1 MNFDLT
7 DEQQALRRSVRAF
20 AEKEIRPN
28 VREWDEAQELPRE
41 VVRALGELGVLG
53 ALLPEDV
60 GGAAM
65 GYVEFALIME
75 ELARVDPSV
84 ALVVAAQSSL
94 CASHIDHNG
103 SPAQR
108 KKYLPK
114 LASGEWIGCW
124 SLTEPSSGS
133 DAAAAKAKAVEDGDC
148 WVLNGA
154 KSFVTNA
161 PKADVFVVMAVTDPS
176 SRRRRIS
183 AFIIEK
189 GTPGLEVARKE
200 DKLGMRASET
210 AQLHLTDCRIPK
222 ANLIGREGEGFL
234 QTMKNLAHGRVSIAG
249 LAVGIAQGA
258 FEQAVAY
265 AKQRK
270 QFGKPIAEFQAIQD
284 KLADMATQIEAA
296 RLLTLRAGWLCD
308 EGRPN
313 AEFSAMAKLYA
324 SEAAVRIADQALQV
338 HGGYGFIKD
347 YPIEKF
353 YRDVKL
359 TTIGEGTSEIQR
371 MVIARQILKS

>member
-1 MNFDLT
+1 M
-7 DEQQALRRSVRAF
+7 AF
-20 AEKEIRPN
+20 
-28 VREWDEAQELPRE
+28 L
-41 VVRALGELGVLG
+41 
-53 ALLPEDV
+53 
-60 GGAAM
+60 
-65 GYVEFALIME
+65 
-75 ELARVDPSV
+75 
-84 ALVVAAQSSL
+84 
-94 CASHIDHNG
+94 
-103 SPAQR
+103 
-108 KKYLPK
+108 
-114 LASGEWIGCW
+114 
-124 SLTEPSSGS
+124 
-133 DAAAAKAKAVEDGDC
+133 
-148 WVLNGA
+148 
-154 KSFVTNA
+154 
-161 PKADVFVVMAVTDPS
+161 
-176 SRRRRIS
+176 
-183 AFIIEK
+183 IEK

-222 ANLIGREGEGFL
+222 GNLIGRKGEGFL

-265 AKQRK
+265 AKQRE
-270 QFGKPIAEFQAIQD
+270 QFGKPIAEFQAIQE
-284 KLADMATQIEAA
+284 KIADMATQIEAA

>member
-7 DEQQALRRSVRAF
+7 EEQQALRRSVRAF
-20 AEKEIRPN
+20 AEKEIRPS

-41 VVRALGELGVLG
+41 LVRGLGALGVLG

-75 ELARVDPSV
+75 ELARVDPSI
-84 ALVVAAQSSL
+84 ALIVAAQSSL

-103 SPAQR
+103 SPEQR
-108 KKYLPK
+108 KKYLPS
-114 LASGEWIGCW
+114 LASGEWVGCW

-133 DAAAAKAKAVEDGDC
+133 DAAAAKATAVKDGGY
-148 WVLNGA
+148 WVLNGS

-210 AQLHLTDCRIPK
+210 AQLHLSDCRVPK
-222 ANLIGREGEGFL
+222 ANLIGKQGEGFL

-249 LAVGIAQGA
+249 LSVGIAQGA

-296 RLLTLRAGWLCD
+296 RMLTLRAGWLCD

-359 TTIGEGTSEIQR
+359 MTIGEGTSEIQR